1 MSFQSRSF
9 AYPVLPVL
17 LMLGGCGPKVECD
30 SSETREAVL
39 NSVSHDHAN
48 RLANYAA
55 EKSDVAK
62 LAEKAPE
69 SEAAKPM
76 YLLGEKIVTT
86 STSADKKTL
95 TCSGAISASTR
106 FCFSAHPGSIKAG

>member
-9 AYPVLPVL
+9 AYLPVL
-17 LMLGGCGPKVECD
+17 LMLAGCGPKVECD

-62 LAEKAPE
+62 LVEKTPE

-76 YLLGEKIVTT
+76 I
-86 STSADKKTL
+86 
-95 TCSGAISASTR
+95 C
-106 FCFSAHPGSIKAG
+106 